1 MSVDYSGKRKCY
13 TAEISDVD
21 CKKSDGGAGVRGWE
35 AFYAYNAPHET
46 SANTGYEESEVALIY
61 FIQMYDEVKRQ
72 TETSLVLSLSMA
84 DNPSGGDCT
93 VKIDSPDLAGQGVEI

>member
-1 MSVDYSGKRKCY
+1 MAPSSARTPRFPLRCARPSPARVQPQEENFGERKCY

-21 CKKSDGGAGVRGWE
+21 CSKSVGSAGVTGWE

-61 FIQMYDEVKRQ
+61 FI
-72 TETSLVLSLSMA
+72 
-84 DNPSGGDCT
+84 
-93 VKIDSPDLAGQGVEI
+93 